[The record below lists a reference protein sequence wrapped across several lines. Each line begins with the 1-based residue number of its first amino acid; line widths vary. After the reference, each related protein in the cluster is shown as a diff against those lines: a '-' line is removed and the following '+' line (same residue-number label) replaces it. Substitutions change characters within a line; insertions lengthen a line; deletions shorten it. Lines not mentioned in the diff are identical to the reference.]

1 MRGTLKKGDIKMN
14 KIYIE
19 TTKRKF
25 FLSYADISIID
36 KEEILIG
43 FKNKNLMT
51 FKYSKNERLYK
62 KIYDYDIETQEPIFE
77 ILKEIFFNNKLVY
90 KFEDKKGIQ
99 LRK

>member
-1 MRGTLKKGDIKMN
+1 MKMN

-43 FKNKNLMT
+43 FRKSLMT
-51 FKYSKNERLYK
+51 FKYSKNERVYK
-62 KIYDYDIETQEPIFE
+62 KIYDYDTETQEPIFE
-77 ILKEIFFNNKLVY
+77 ILKEIFFNNELVY
-90 KFEDKKGIQ
+90 KFEDKKVTWHKGSD
-99 LRK
+99 K

>member
-1 MRGTLKKGDIKMN
+1 MKEYYFEENGNGTYLQSIKKDNGDYLYELKELRKGNMKMN

-51 FKYSKNERLYK
+51 FKYSKMKDYIK
-62 KIYDYDIETQEPIFE
+62 KFMIMI
-77 ILKEIFFNNKLVY
+77 
-90 KFEDKKGIQ
+90 
-99 LRK
+99 

>member
-1 MRGTLKKGDIKMN
+1 MD

-43 FKNKNLMT
+43 FKNKGLIT
-51 FKYSKNERLYK
+51 FKYSKNERVYK
-62 KIYDYDIETQEPIFE
+62 KN
-77 ILKEIFFNNKLVY
+77 L
-90 KFEDKKGIQ
+90 
-99 LRK
+99 

>member
-1 MRGTLKKGDIKMN
+1 MN

-43 FKNKNLMT
+43 FRKSLMT
-51 FKYSKNERLYK
+51 FKYSKSERVYK

-77 ILKEIFFNNKLVY
+77 ILKEISFNNELIY
-90 KFEDKKGIQ
+90 KFEDKKVTWHSNC
-99 LRK
+99 